1 MPCAR
6 RSLRP
11 RARDTLVVVTANHG
25 HTFTLAGYPRRGNPI
40 LGLVVEP
47 GATGPKLALDGKP
60 YTTLGYANGSGHAE
74 KPADSDI
81 ESRRTPNAGRHLHPD
96 DDVDSPG
103 FSQEALV
110 PLGSAT
116 HGGEDVAI
124 YAGGPQAHLFRG
136 TMEQHVVYHVGPP
149 GFRLVVAR
157 ATGSRGEPRACEPVA
172 STDRRARRRSG

>member
-6 RSLRP
+6 RWPRP
-11 RARDTLVVVTANHG
+11 SARDTLVVVTADHS
-25 HTFTLAGYPRRGNPI
+25 HTFTLAGYPQRGNPI

-103 FSQEALV
+103 FYQEALV

-136 TMEQHVVYHVGPP
+136 TMEQHVVYHV
-149 GFRLVVAR
+149 V
-157 ATGSRGEPRACEPVA
+157 
-172 STDRRARRRSG
+172 RRAFGW